1 MKLAASPVAIL
12 KKRVSG
18 VHECHRQY
26 KELQNAHIHTHTS
39 TEMAPVG
46 GLIRSSGSFKVTDIG
61 NN

>member
-46 GLIRSSGSFKVTDIG
+46 GH
-61 NN
+61 